1 MTTNKEGVIHV
12 FESKE
17 GRTLTKSQRVHVF
30 YNLHKGG
37 YSIKDKKTGLVVAYA
52 DTVRLENCVFRVQQG
67 GRQKT
72 IAEKRKRVH
81 AIVEGDFLR
90 AGRPEITRDME
101 KVYYNPYTTEEF
113 TSTVTGQHVFQSET
127 VVFAD
132 KVCYIR

>member
-1 MTTNKEGVIHV
+1 M

-17 GRTLTKSQRVHVF
+17 GRTLTKGQRVHVF
-30 YNLHKGG
+30 FNLHKGG

-52 DTVRLENCVFRVQQG
+52 DTVLLENCIFRVQQG

-81 AIVEGDFLR
+81 AIVEGDFVR
-90 AGRPEITRDME
+90 AGRPEATIKME

-113 TSTVTGQHVFQSET
+113 TSTVTGQHVFEADK
-127 VVFAD
+127 VAFAD
-132 KVCYIR
+132 KLCFIK

>member
-1 MTTNKEGVIHV
+1 M

-17 GRTLTKSQRVHVF
+17 GRPLTKGQRVHVF

-37 YSIKDKKTGLVVAYA
+37 YSIKDKKTGLVVGYA
-52 DTVRLENCVFRVQQG
+52 DTVRLANCLFRVQQG

-90 AGRPEITRDME
+90 AGRPEITQNME

-113 TSTVTGQHVFQSET
+113 TSTVTGEHVFKSEA

-132 KVCYIR
+132 KVCYIG